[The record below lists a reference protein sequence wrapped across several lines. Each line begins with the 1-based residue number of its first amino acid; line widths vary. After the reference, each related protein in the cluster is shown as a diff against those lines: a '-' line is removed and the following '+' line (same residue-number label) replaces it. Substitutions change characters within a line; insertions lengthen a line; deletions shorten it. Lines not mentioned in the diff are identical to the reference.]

1 MTVFTNVTYDELS
14 VGQSASLTRKLTSE
28 QIQAFALVTHDYNPA
43 HLDEEYANNSMFKGV
58 IGHGMWAAG
67 LISALLGTKFP
78 GLGTIYLNQSLSF
91 RRPVYPNDTLTATL
105 TVKSKDDEK
114 KWVTLACEV
123 TNQDGKAVVTGEAQ
137 VIAPSEKISREAIK
151 IDDLTLTQQFSQ

>member
-14 VGQSASLTRKLTSE
+14 VGQSASLTRTLTSE

-78 GLGTIYLNQSLSF
+78 GLGTIYLNQSLLF

>member
-14 VGQSASLTRKLTSE
+14 VGQSASLTRTLTSE

-114 KWVTLACEV
+114 KWVTLVCEV

>member
-14 VGQSASLTRKLTSE
+14 VGQSASLTRTLTSE

>member
-1 MTVFTNVTYDELS
+1 MTVFTNITYDELS
-14 VGQSASLTRKLTSE
+14 VGQSASLTRTLTSE

>member
-114 KWVTLACEV
+114 KWVTLVCEV

>member
-14 VGQSASLTRKLTSE
+14 VGQSASLTRTLTSE

-105 TVKSKDDEK
+105 TVRSKDDEK